1 MTYTDQLNRIFAER
15 LGRPNGINAR
25 FAWMYAPDVPYNQK
39 TPTGFE
45 RKTWGAR
52 LGKRWMLCQWRPP
65 DLTREQ
71 WATSFGVSFPY
82 PDKGQYIAHAETALP
97 FGKEPDVEL
106 TVEYCHT
113 LRQQMETT
121 YADHLAQSEAA
132 SKYYQDMYDKQRDDF
147 TADCEPLSWK
157 VGSPETPCDRGG
169 CISWGGVK
177 DVELAPIAT
186 A

>member
-25 FAWMYAPDVPYNQK
+25 FAWMFAPDVPYIQK
-39 TPTGFE
+39 TNTGFE

-82 PDKGQYIAHAETALP
+82 PEKGQYIAHSETALP
-97 FGKEPDVEL
+97 FGKEPDLDL
-106 TVEYCHT
+106 TAEYCRT
-113 LRQQMETT
+113 LRQQMETS
-121 YADHLAQSEAA
+121 YAEHLEASEAL
-132 SKYYQDMYDKQRDDF
+132 SRSYRDRAQQKMMEAAGDW
-147 TADCEPLSWK
+147 EPLSWK
-157 VGSPETPCDRGG
+157 AGQPETPATRGG
-169 CISWGGVK
+169 CVSLPAV
-177 DVELAPIAT
+177 
-186 A
+186 